1 MTTENFA
8 RPILSLMST
17 GKGYPLSTNEFIRD
31 WLARE
36 WFARGRT
43 AADLARELKLTEA
56 TVSNFRNRKRG
67 AGYEMVTGCARLM
80 GLTRDELEARA
91 SKWQEKHM
99 ETDRLE
105 PYPNRAAALKF
116 LGSDVPADVIAR
128 VRAINLDVPGDPSK
142 AWWVSRIASEID
154 VTRSGR

>member
-8 RPILSLMST
+8 SVRLALMGT

-36 WFARGRT
+36 WFAHGRT

-67 AGYEMVTGCARLM
+67 AGYELVTGCAKLM
-80 GLTRDELEARA
+80 GVTRDELEARA
-91 SKWQEKHM
+91 LRWQEENM

-116 LGSDVPADVIAR
+116 LGTDVPPDVVAR

-142 AWWVSRIASEID
+142 SWWVSRIASEID
-154 VTRSGR
+154 VTRSSR

>member
-1 MTTENFA
+1 VTTENFA

-17 GKGYPLSTNEFIRD
+17 GKGYPLSTNE
-31 WLARE
+31 
-36 WFARGRT
+36 FARGRT

-116 LGSDVPADVIAR
+116 LGSDVPADVVAR

>member
-56 TVSNFRNRKRG
+56 T
-67 AGYEMVTGCARLM
+67 ARLM

-116 LGSDVPADVIAR
+116 LGSDVPADVVAR

>member
-1 MTTENFA
+1 MPGECFT
-8 RPILSLMST
+8 
-17 GKGYPLSTNEFIRD
+17 RD

-80 GLTRDELEARA
+80 GLTRDELEVRA
-91 SKWQEKHM
+91 SKWQEKHHG
-99 ETDRLE
+99 
-105 PYPNRAAALKF
+105 N
-116 LGSDVPADVIAR
+116 GS
-128 VRAINLDVPGDPSK
+128 S
-142 AWWVSRIASEID
+142 
-154 VTRSGR
+154 

>member
-1 MTTENFA
+1 MTTANFA
-8 RPILSLMST
+8 HSRLAPMGT

-31 WLARE
+31 WLMRE

-67 AGYEMVTGCARLM
+67 AGYELVTGCARLM
-80 GLTRDELEARA
+80 GISRDELETRA
-91 SKWQEKHM
+91 AKWREEHM

-116 LGSDVPADVIAR
+116 LGGDVPPDVATR

-142 AWWVSRIASEID
+142 AWWVSRITSEID
-154 VTRSGR
+154 ISRTSR

>member
-43 AADLARELKLTEA
+43 AADLARELTLTEA

-80 GLTRDELEARA
+80 GLTRDELEVRA
-91 SKWQEKHM
+91 SKWQEKHHG
-99 ETDRLE
+99 
-105 PYPNRAAALKF
+105 N
-116 LGSDVPADVIAR
+116 GS
-128 VRAINLDVPGDPSK
+128 S
-142 AWWVSRIASEID
+142 
-154 VTRSGR
+154 